1 MTKAVVFGASGDLGR
16 QLCTKLIDR
25 GFQVTGVTR
34 DVQAKTFQNNFSTE
48 LQSGALSLDMVVGSY
63 LNYKFTNPVDLII
76 FCQAL
81 FQPSPLTALSTS
93 DVFSEIE
100 VGLIGPMILTK
111 EYLQQFSPDDHGRL
125 DVCYIGSTSAY
136 AGARD
141 TATYCTVKHG
151 LKGFVRALN
160 EEYKKRYNHTDDH
173 VAVQKLGELLKFPP
187 SNALINKRAT
197 PIKPAMPEHC
207 KIKDDPVASYR
218 KYYII
223 EKRRFATWKSP
234 SKMPEWYKRGV
245 EIIDGTRIQ

>member
-1 MTKAVVFGASGDLGR
+1 MNIFYLHDDPKIAAETSCDKHVVKMILESA
-16 QLCTKLIDR
+16 QL
-25 GFQVTGVTR
+25 
-34 DVQAKTFQNNFSTE
+34 
-48 LQSGALSLDMVVGSY
+48 
-63 LNYKFTNPVDLII
+63 
-76 FCQAL
+76 
-81 FQPSPLTALSTS
+81 LSTCHRVQ
-93 DVFSEIE
+93 DGTEYYDKTKNGRKIKRWRHPNPNME
-100 VGLIGPMILTK
+100 AILYKAGWLNHPSTK
-111 EYLQQFSPDDHGRL
+111 WLFE
-125 DVCYIGSTSAY
+125 SAY
-136 AGARD
+136 N
-141 TATYCTVKHG
+141 YLWLYKH
-151 LKGFVRALN
+151 FIALN

>member
-1 MTKAVVFGASGDLGR
+1 MTKAIVFGASGDLGR

-34 DVQAKTFQNNFSTE
+34 DVQAKTFQNSFSTE

-63 LNYKFTNPVDLII
+63 LNYEFTNPVDLII

-160 EEYKKRYNHTDDH
+160 EEYKCTDYRFCLVSMGTMQTKMGRKIEGQDPHTYLDPER
-173 VAVQKLGELLKFPP
+173 VADKISSLLTSD
-187 SNALINKRAT
+187 SNLFE
-197 PIKPAMPEHC
+197 P
-207 KIKDDPVASYR
+207 
-218 KYYII
+218 
-223 EKRRFATWKSP
+223 
-234 SKMPEWYKRGV
+234 
-245 EIIDGTRIQ
+245 EIIIRRRHIGLI